1 MTLNQAMV
9 VSIIRSELKRL
20 DKTINMFDRF
30 DVAFTNNRE
39 ITIEGWLG
47 YDRVRNRCNLT
58 EITPNT
64 TMPELKKYLELQ
76 AYMAYQELVRTG
88 KYCLYRFTPH
98 VQNPLMEKSV
108 KPTIERVVFNDPAT
122 IVFWKDGTKTVV
134 KCSKGDTFSKES
146 GIAMCFMKKMHGNG
160 NEYHKIFKE
169 HAK

>member
-9 VSIIRSELKRL
+9 VSIIHSELKRL

-30 DVAFTNNRE
+30 DVAFTNYRE

-64 TMPELKKYLELQ
+64 TMPELKKYLEIQ
-76 AYMAYQELVRTG
+76 AYTAYQELVRTG
-88 KYCLYRFTPH
+88 KYCLYRFSPH
-98 VQNPLMEKSV
+98 VQNPLMAKSV

-134 KCSKGDTFSKES
+134 KCSKGDTFSEES

-169 HAK
+169 YAK